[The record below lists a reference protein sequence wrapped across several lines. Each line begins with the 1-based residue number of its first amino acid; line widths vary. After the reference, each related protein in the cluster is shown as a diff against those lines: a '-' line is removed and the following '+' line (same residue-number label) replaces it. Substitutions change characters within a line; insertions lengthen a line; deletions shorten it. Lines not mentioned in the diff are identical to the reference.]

1 MVENIPEEII
11 KDFQF
16 ICHLHEQA
24 VCDHDKCREFSENL
38 SELLIRLEDMEF
50 YRLADRLMSILLHCK
65 PKEASHCEKAT
76 LVGEMMKETTK
87 EVQKVAGK

>member
-1 MVENIPEEII
+1 MVENIPEDIV

-16 ICHLHEQA
+16 ICRLHEQA

-50 YRLADRLMSILLHCK
+50 YRLADRIMGILLNCK
-65 PKEASHCEKAT
+65 PKDASHCEKAN
-76 LVGEMMKETTK
+76 LVGEMLKEITK
-87 EVQKVAGK
+87 ELPK